1 MEAWQTHVYL
11 HLYHTTTIIPDGSIT
26 NTRIFT
32 YIPYNDYYTRWKHD
46 KHTHIYIYTIQRLQ
60 YPMEA
65 WQSHSYIYIY
75 TIQRLLYP
83 MAAWQTHVYLHLYSI
98 QRLLYPMES
107 CQTHVYLHLYH
118 TTTAYIPDGS
128 MTNTRIFT
136 FIPYNDYNTRWKHD
150 KHTYI
155 YIYTIQRLQYP
166 MEAWQS
172 HVYLHF
178 YHTTTIITDGSMT
191 NTRIFTFIP
200 YNDYYTRWKH
210 DKHTYIYIYTIQR
223 LQYPMEAWQTRVY
236 LHLYHTTTTI
246 PDGSMTITRI
256 FTFIS
261 YNDYYTRWQHH
272 KHMRVFTFIPYNDN
286 YTRWR
291 HDKHKYIYIYTIQR
305 LLYPMEACQ
314 THVYLHL
321 YHTTTTLY
329 PMDSMT
335 NTRIFT
341 FIPYNDYNTR
351 WKHDKYTYIYIYI
364 PYNDYNTR
372 WQHSQTHVYL
382 HLYHTT
388 TIIPDGQHH
397 KHTYIYIYTIQRL
410 LYPMAAWQTHV
421 YLHLYHTTTIIP
433 DGSMTNTRIFTFI
446 PYNDYYTRWKHDKH
460 TYIYIYT
467 IQRLQYPMEAWQTHV
482 YLHLY
487 HTTTTIPDG
496 SMTNTRIFTFIPYND
511 YNTRWKH
518 DKHTYIYIYTIQRL
532 QYPMEA
538 WQTHVYLH
546 LYHTTTYNTRWKH
559 DKHTYIYIYTIQRLQ
574 YPMEAWQSHVYLH
587 LYSHTTT
594 IITDGSIHKHTYI
607 YIYTIQRLLYPME
620 AWQTHAYIYIYTIQ
634 RLQYPMEAWQHTRI
648 FTFIP
653 YNDVYIPDGSMTN
666 TRIFTFIPNNDYYTR
681 WKSCQTHAYIFVYI
695 LNTRRIFTFMIPNTH
710 VYLHLYHT
718 TTTIP
723 DGSMTITRIFTFIPY
738 NDYYTRWQQHKHT
751 YIYIYTI
758 QRLQYPM
765 SWQSHVYLHLYHTT
779 TIIPDG
785 SITNTRIF
793 TFIPYNDYYT
803 RWQHDKHTYI
813 YIYTIQRLQY
823 PMEAWQTH
831 VYLDLYHTRLQY
843 TMEAWQS
850 HVYLHLYHTTTIIPD
865 VSNTNTRIFTFIPY
879 NDCYT
884 RWRHDKDTYIYIYT
898 IQRLLYPMAAWQ
910 THIYLHLYHTTTTIP
925 DVMTITRIFTFIPYN
940 DYYNRWKHDKH
951 TYIYIY
957 AIQRLLYPMEAWQTH
972 VYLHLYHTAT
982 TIPDGSMTNTRIFT
996 FIPYND
1002 NNTRW
1007 KHDKHTYIY
1016 IYTKQRLQYPMEAWQ
1031 THVYLHLYHTTTTI
1045 PDGSMTITRIFTF
1058 IPYNDYYTRWQQHK
1072 HTHIY
1077 IYTIQRLLYP
1087 MDAWQ
1092 THVYLHL
1099 YHTTTII
1106 PDGSM
1111 TNTRIFTFIPYNDYN
1126 TRWKH
1131 DKHTHIYIYTI
1142 QRLLYPVEAWQSQV
1156 YLYLCHTRTI
1166 IPDGSMTNTRIF
1178 TFIPYNDYYTRWR
1191 HVKHTYIYI
1200 YTIQRLQYPMEAW
1213 QTHVYLHLYHTTTT
1227 IPDGSMTITRIF
1239 IFIPYN
1245 DYYTRW
1251 QHHKHTY
1258 IYIYTIQRL
1267 LYPMEAWQ
1275 THVYLHLYHT
1285 TTIIPDGSMTNTLIF
1300 TFIPYTDYYN
1310 RWKHDKHTY
1319 IYIYTIQRLQ
1329 YPMEAWETH
1338 VYLHLYHTTTAIA
1351 DGSMTNTRIFTFIP
1365 YNDYNTR
1372 WKHDKHTYIY
1382 IYTIQRLQ
1390 YPMEAWQSHVYLYLY
1405 HTTTIIPDGSI
1416 TNTRIFTFIP
1426 YNDYYTRWKHDK
1438 HTYIFIYTIQRL
1450 LYPMEAW
1457 QTHLYLHLYHTP
1469 TIITD
1474 GSMTNTRIFTFI
1486 PYNDYNTRWKHEKHT
1501 YIYIYTIQR
1510 LQ

>member
-1 MEAWQTHVYL
+1 MEAWQT
-11 HLYHTTTIIPDGSIT
+11 
-26 NTRIFT
+26 
-32 YIPYNDYYTRWKHD
+32 
-46 KHTHIYIYTIQRLQ
+46 
-60 YPMEA
+60 
-65 WQSHSYIYIY
+65 
-75 TIQRLLYP
+75 
-83 MAAWQTHVYLHLYSI
+83 
-98 QRLLYPMES
+98 
-107 CQTHVYLHLYH
+107 
-118 TTTAYIPDGS
+118 
-128 MTNTRIFT
+128 
-136 FIPYNDYNTRWKHD
+136 
-150 KHTYI
+150 
-155 YIYTIQRLQYP
+155 
-166 MEAWQS
+166 
-172 HVYLHF
+172 
-178 YHTTTIITDGSMT
+178 
-191 NTRIFTFIP
+191 
-200 YNDYYTRWKH
+200 
-210 DKHTYIYIYTIQR
+210 
-223 LQYPMEAWQTRVY
+223 
-236 LHLYHTTTTI
+236 
-246 PDGSMTITRI
+246 
-256 FTFIS
+256 
-261 YNDYYTRWQHH
+261 
-272 KHMRVFTFIPYNDN
+272 
-286 YTRWR
+286 
-291 HDKHKYIYIYTIQR
+291 
-305 LLYPMEACQ
+305 
-314 THVYLHL
+314 
-321 YHTTTTLY
+321 
-329 PMDSMT
+329 
-335 NTRIFT
+335 
-341 FIPYNDYNTR
+341 
-351 WKHDKYTYIYIYI
+351 
-364 PYNDYNTR
+364 
-372 WQHSQTHVYL
+372 
-382 HLYHTT
+382 
-388 TIIPDGQHH
+388 
-397 KHTYIYIYTIQRL
+397 
-410 LYPMAAWQTHV
+410 
-421 YLHLYHTTTIIP
+421 
-433 DGSMTNTRIFTFI
+433 
-446 PYNDYYTRWKHDKH
+446 
-460 TYIYIYT
+460 
-467 IQRLQYPMEAWQTHV
+467 
-482 YLHLY
+482 
-487 HTTTTIPDG
+487 
-496 SMTNTRIFTFIPYND
+496 
-511 YNTRWKH
+511 
-518 DKHTYIYIYTIQRL
+518 
-532 QYPMEA
+532 
-538 WQTHVYLH
+538 
-546 LYHTTTYNTRWKH
+546 
-559 DKHTYIYIYTIQRLQ
+559 
-574 YPMEAWQSHVYLH
+574 
-587 LYSHTTT
+587 
-594 IITDGSIHKHTYI
+594 
-607 YIYTIQRLLYPME
+607 
-620 AWQTHAYIYIYTIQ
+620 
-634 RLQYPMEAWQHTRI
+634 
-648 FTFIP
+648 
-653 YNDVYIPDGSMTN
+653 
-666 TRIFTFIPNNDYYTR
+666 
-681 WKSCQTHAYIFVYI
+681 
-695 LNTRRIFTFMIPNTH
+695 
-710 VYLHLYHT
+710 
-718 TTTIP
+718 
-723 DGSMTITRIFTFIPY
+723 
-738 NDYYTRWQQHKHT
+738 
-751 YIYIYTI
+751 
-758 QRLQYPM
+758 
-765 SWQSHVYLHLYHTT
+765 HVYLHLYHTT